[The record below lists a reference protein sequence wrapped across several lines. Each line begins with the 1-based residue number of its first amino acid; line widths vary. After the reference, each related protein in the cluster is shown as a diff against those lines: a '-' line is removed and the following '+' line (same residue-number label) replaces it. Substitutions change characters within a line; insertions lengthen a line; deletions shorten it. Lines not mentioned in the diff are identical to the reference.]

1 MNTNDK
7 ISRIDETVQLVF
19 AEKAAKIKVKLAE
32 KAVREEKR
40 QLRKLK
46 IAKFAEHFTR
56 AKKNVEA
63 TVTETVTDIT
73 ESIKEGVAQGLN
85 AKTEQVETVIAEIV
99 T

>member
-1 MNTNDK
+1 MNTDEK
-7 ISRIDETVQLVF
+7 IDRIDETIQLVF
-19 AEKAAKIKVKLAE
+19 KEKAAKIAVKQANQRV
-32 KAVREEKR
+32 KEEKR
-40 QLRKLK
+40 ALRKIK

-73 ESIKEGVAQGLN
+73 ESIKEGVTQGLN
-85 AKTEQVETVIAEIV
+85 AKTEQVETVLGEIV